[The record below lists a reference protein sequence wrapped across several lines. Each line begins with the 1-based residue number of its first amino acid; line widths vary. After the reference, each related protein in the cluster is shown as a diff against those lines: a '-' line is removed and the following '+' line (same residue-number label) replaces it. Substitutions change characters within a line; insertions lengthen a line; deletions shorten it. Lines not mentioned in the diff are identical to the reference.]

1 MTNTTSQA
9 IDPALSSWIFASA
22 GSGKTTI
29 LTSRILRLLL
39 DDVMPSKIL
48 CLTYTKAGASE
59 MQSRINTKL
68 SELVLCSDEE
78 LEQKLSTIDG
88 ARPSKNRKE
97 KARSLLVKTLD
108 SEAKIKVQTIHSFC
122 QSLIKIFP
130 LEAKVKPNFNLI
142 EGNQEKLLLKQ
153 AQKEVLKNA
162 QKDEKLRK
170 IIFEIGGIISD
181 KSLLDVLS
189 KLLSKKEDLIF
200 LREKFFGIDGVITK
214 IFENF
219 SLQEDQKAE
228 EIFSDFL
235 NEISLKKLSQL
246 AAELENSK
254 LKTNIEFSNKLKFLL
269 NCPLQLEIF
278 SPLKNLF
285 FNQQNEP
292 RAFNKEINDNLALGA
307 IVNDSSLI
315 LSKFDDKFKSLK
327 IAQNTALLLRFLDRI
342 LEKYEELKQQHSFLD
357 YNDLIIHTN
366 ALLSNPDF
374 SQFVK
379 MKMDGS
385 FDHILIDE
393 SQDTNHRQWA
403 IIKALCEDFSFDQAT
418 DEKKRSVFVVGD
430 EKQSIYSF
438 QGAQPNISAE
448 VFNEFEKRSDG
459 KIKKIELNNSFRSLP
474 EILAAV
480 DEVFLQ
486 KDRSEAISKAAP
498 FKHHSAIRQG
508 VGKFEIW
515 PQIKFER
522 EKKGE
527 KNYEWEFDFKLD
539 EEQKETQIMAQNVAT
554 KIATWVGEKR
564 ILTQRARPV
573 EYGDFMILL
582 RTRKN
587 GFAQFLHQE
596 LRAKSIP
603 FADPSKT
610 SLSGNLLTCD
620 LLAAAKFAAL
630 PQDDFNLACL
640 LKSVFFDL
648 SEEDLLEICVKKNEQ
663 QSSIFNVLQ
672 DFPKFSKTKSQL
684 EKISK
689 AAKELNVFEFFY
701 FLLSGEDLRKKLVLE
716 FGAEALEIADKFLI
730 FVQNFCQNYSK
741 NLSKFLSFVAKIDP
755 EISLNADNKN
765 CVKIS
770 TIHSAK
776 GLQAPVVLVPDCA
789 YNFNNL
795 PSLKDEILFFDFADE
810 KIPLWCQTK
819 TRDNFFVKNHKK
831 QRAKEI
837 EDEYLRLLY
846 VAMTRA
852 EDELYIAG
860 FGKSKDAKSWYEIA
874 RNSLPDSFNAEAF
887 LMEVVAEKIEQKV
900 EEKATAAI
908 DLLAAFQPADSGF
921 ESSINKAQI
930 RGKLI
935 HKILEIFGKNSTM
948 KKSWLQNL
956 AQKIIEKE
964 SLLSET
970 EKNQISTLALQF
982 LGCELFERL
991 FSGTC
996 RFESEIAA
1004 KEKLLRIDLLI
1015 EKENE
1020 VLVIDYKSDE
1030 AMPDKIP
1037 QQYVAQLENYKSALK
1052 EIYPQKKISSAV
1064 LYLNDLRLV
1073 TV

>member
-1 MTNTTSQA
+1 MTNATNQA

-29 LTSRILRLLL
+29 LTNRILRLLL
-39 DDVMPSKIL
+39 DDVLPNKIL

-59 MQSRINTKL
+59 MQSRINSKL

-78 LEQKLSTIDG
+78 LEQRLKALDDLT
-88 ARPSKNRKE
+88 PSKNRKE
-97 KARSLLVKTLD
+97 KTRSLLVKTLD
-108 SEAKIKVQTIHSFC
+108 SDAKIKIQTIHSFC

-189 KLLSKKEDLIF
+189 KLLAKKEDLIF
-200 LREKFFGIDGVITK
+200 LREKFFGIDGVINK

-219 SLQEDQKAE
+219 SLQESQKAE
-228 EIFSDFL
+228 EIFEDFL
-235 NEISLKKLSQL
+235 QEIDLKKLSEL

-254 LKTNIEFSNKLKFLL
+254 LKGNIKLSSQLKLIINNK
-269 NCPLQLEIF
+269 LQLESF
-278 SPLKNLF
+278 SQLKKLF
-285 FNQQNEP
+285 FTKENEP
-292 RAFNKEINDNLALGA
+292 YAFNKEINDSFVLGS

-327 IAQNTALLLRFLDRI
+327 IAQNTALLLRFIDRI
-342 LEKYEELKQQHSFLD
+342 LEKYEELKRQNSFLD

-366 ALLSNPDF
+366 ALLASPDF
-374 SQFVK
+374 SHFVK

-393 SQDTNHRQWA
+393 SQDTNHRQWS
-403 IIKALCEDFSFDQAT
+403 IIKALCEDFAFDQRA
-418 DEKKRSVFVVGD
+418 DEKKRSIFVVGD

-448 VFNEFEKRSDG
+448 VFDEFQNRSDG

-480 DEVFLQ
+480 DAVFLP
-486 KDRSEAISKAAP
+486 KERSEAISKAAP
-498 FKHHSAIRQG
+498 FKHHNAIRQG
-508 VGKFEIW
+508 IGKFEIW

-527 KNYEWEFDFKLD
+527 KNYQWEFSFELD
-539 EEQKETQIMAQNVAT
+539 EEQKEAQIMAQNVAV

-564 ILTQRARPV
+564 ILTKRARPV

-596 LRAKSIP
+596 LLNKNIP
-603 FADPSKT
+603 FCDPSKT

-620 LLAAAKFAAL
+620 LLAAAKFATL

-640 LKSVFFDL
+640 LKSVFFSL
-648 SEEDLLEICVKKNEQ
+648 SEEDLLEICAKKNEEQ
-663 QSSIFNVLQ
+663 TSIFNVLQ
-672 DFPKFSKTKSQL
+672 DFTKFVKIKNQL
-684 EKISK
+684 EKIGK
-689 AAKELNVFEFFY
+689 AAKELNAFEFFY
-701 FLLSGEDLRKKLVLE
+701 FLLSSEGLQKKLVLE
-716 FGAEALEIADKFLI
+716 FGSEALEIADKFLI
-730 FVQNFCQNYSK
+730 FVQNFCANFSK
-741 NLSKFLSFVAKIDP
+741 DLSKFLSFIAKVDP
-755 EISLNADNKN
+755 EISLSADNKN

-776 GLQAPVVLVPDCA
+776 GLQAPVVLIPDCA
-789 YNFNNL
+789 YDFNKL
-795 PSLKDEILFFDFADE
+795 PSLKDEILFFDFAEE

-819 TRDNFFVKNHKK
+819 AQENFFVKNHKK
-831 QRAKEI
+831 QRAKEV

-860 FGKSKDAKSWYEIA
+860 FGKSKDAKSWFEIVK
-874 RNSLPDSFNAEAF
+874 NSLPNSFNAEAF
-887 LMEVVAEKIEQKV
+887 LMEVAPEKIEQKTA
-900 EEKATAAI
+900 EKVATEI
-908 DLLAAFQPADSGF
+908 DLLAAFQPTDSGF
-921 ESSINKAQI
+921 ENQINKAQI

-935 HKILEIFGKNSTM
+935 HKILEIFGKNSNRE
-948 KKSWLQNL
+948 KSWLQNL

-970 EKNQISTLALQF
+970 EKNQISALALQF
-982 LGCELFERL
+982 LASDLFEELFSNL
-991 FSGTC
+991 C
-996 RFESEIAA
+996 HFEIEIAA
-1004 KEKLLRIDLLI
+1004 KEKLLRIDLLV

-1030 AMPDKIP
+1030 STPNELL
-1037 QQYVAQLENYKSALK
+1037 QQYVLQLEKYKSALQ
-1052 EIYPQKKISSAV
+1052 EIYPQKNISGAV

-1073 TV
+1073 AV